1 MDIISKCDLSG
12 NQNNSENSESASNNK
27 PNSRLY
33 NFVDEKGILGA
44 TISDI
49 KDNFSKNI
57 MDELKELI
65 ENSQIFRV
73 GIVKTRFVSE
83 KFSHSWH
90 LHSFDIKRKQ
100 REEVGLVNV
109 NEKVCIFKKWLK
121 VS

>member
-27 PNSRLY
+27 PNSKLY

-109 NEKVCIFKKWLK
+109 NEKVCIFKT
-121 VS
+121 